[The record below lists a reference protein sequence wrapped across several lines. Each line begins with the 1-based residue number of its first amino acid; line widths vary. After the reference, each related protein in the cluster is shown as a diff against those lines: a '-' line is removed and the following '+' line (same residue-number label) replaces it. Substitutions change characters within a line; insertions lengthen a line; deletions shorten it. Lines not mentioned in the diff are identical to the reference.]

1 MTRTDSPAVQSL
13 HSLIALMQIAP
24 TSNDGLSRGEVT
36 LDYVPGENDL
46 GTVFDLLVEANP
58 HLGRDAIADA
68 MADVL
73 RDGMEVLI
81 AAIDAKVSRL

>member
-1 MTRTDSPAVQSL
+1 MNRTDSPAIESL
-13 HSLIALMQIAP
+13 RSLIDLMQVAP
-24 TSNDGLSRGEVT
+24 MSTDGLSRGEVT

-46 GTVFDLLVEANP
+46 DTVFDLLVEANP
-58 HLGRDAIADA
+58 HLSRDRIANV

-73 RDGMEVLI
+73 RNGLDVLI